1 MQSPPKQQM
10 QQVQQ
15 QLQQE
20 EPRQSP
26 LQKGNQA
33 RKPLSKDEILNCVN
47 GTEQDRPKY
56 KPGAPMLLE
65 ANVKAVGPNYAKLHS
80 YVMEHNKDKLAFPA
94 KVDQEYFKGGCGAL
108 MLNIEFSSVFNLIT
122 LAFLDATFTRL

>member
-1 MQSPPKQQM
+1 M

-15 QLQQE
+15 PLQLG

-47 GTEQDRPKY
+47 GTEHDRPKY
-56 KPGAPMLLE
+56 KPGAPMLSE
-65 ANVKAVGPNYAKLHS
+65 ANVKATGPNYAKLHS
-80 YVMEHNKDKLAFPA
+80 YVMEHSKDKLVFPT
-94 KVDQEYFKGGCGAL
+94 KVDQDYFKGGCGAL
-108 MLNIEFSSVFNLIT
+108 MLNI
-122 LAFLDATFTRL
+122 